1 MHSPSQLPHFTAVQT
16 LYMRWNLARP
26 SAPLRRAEKETILI
40 WGGELKDRVYPSLKV
55 QGPLLSVI
63 MLSSYSLCLGTE

>member
-1 MHSPSQLPHFTAVQT
+1 
-16 LYMRWNLARP
+16 MRWNLARP